1 MRGFLA
7 RLISKSVAPEPDLAC
22 REEGAFH
29 VYPSKDGFRWRLV
42 TANNRIVAESG
53 EAYTRERDAERAAR
67 RAAAV
72 AMAAPIVRIK
82 GE

>member
-1 MRGFLA
+1 MRALLA
-7 RLISKSVAPEPDLAC
+7 RLMGKTEPEQNLAC

-29 VYPSKDGFRWRLV
+29 VYPAKDGFRWRLI

-67 RAAAV
+67 RVAAIAK
-72 AMAAPIVRIK
+72 AAPITRIK
-82 GE
+82 AK